1 MNLQE
6 FCKKYEYAESTVS
19 KTFPQVKMNIYK
31 KYGIEI
37 IKIGKG
43 KKAQYI
49 EKEKTEEKQLEDL
62 KEFLDK
68 NPAIKEYF
76 EGIEG

>member
-6 FCKKYEYAESTVS
+6 FCSKYGYAESTVS
-19 KTFPQVKMNIYK
+19 KTFPQVQRSIFK
-31 KYGIEI
+31 KYGVWI
-37 IKIGKG
+37 IKQGKG
-43 KKAQYI
+43 KKANYI
-49 EKEKTEEKQLEDL
+49 EQEKSEERQMEDL
-62 KEFLDK
+62 KEFLEK